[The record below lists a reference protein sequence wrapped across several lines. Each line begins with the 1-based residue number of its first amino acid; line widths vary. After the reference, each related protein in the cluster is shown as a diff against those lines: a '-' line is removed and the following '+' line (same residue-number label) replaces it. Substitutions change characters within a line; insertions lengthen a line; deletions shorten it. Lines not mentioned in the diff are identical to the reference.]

1 MRWWSRWEVYN
12 QLLEYFG
19 DVHRFLKSNEDIA
32 PRIMDHLR
40 VLMDDNDSLCR
51 LKLKLAAMVDIGRH
65 FVTATYDLEG
75 DGALSLCCY
84 DRLQSVANACRPHAM
99 SLPNVHAVALD
110 LAATLCCTGLGRRI
124 WTPGS
129 S

>member
-1 MRWWSRWEVYN
+1 
-12 QLLEYFG
+12 
-19 DVHRFLKSNEDIA
+19 
-32 PRIMDHLR
+32 MDHLR

-51 LKLKLAAMVDIGRH
+51 LKLELAAVVDIGRH

-84 DRLQSVANACRPHAM
+84 DRLQSVANVCRPHAM

-110 LAATLCCTGLGRRI
+110 LAATFPAVALDWAEEFGCQAVCDAVLWFHRKFNGELYNTLRAFKAA
-124 WTPGS
+124 
-129 S
+129 